1 MSKNAI
7 NGIMGSLKERCQRTG
22 EGYYTLD
29 LGHGVPVRLFLS
41 EKLWAETEELLYQQ
55 LAGVTPVPGVLEV
68 ILTPDAH
75 VGATVPVGSVIA
87 TDGTLL
93 QAPVGYDIGCG
104 IVCFRSD
111 VPHTKGLDDR
121 LRRKFS
127 EEVMKRVGLGVG
139 QWGML
144 SFTHAEFERIIRQG
158 ARALGYER
166 GNSERDYFPV
176 DDAWDAPGRAVDRG
190 IGQLGSLGGGNHFIE
205 LQHDQNGRLCVMVH
219 TGSRGF
225 GYQLA
230 AEYLQKA
237 RAAQQERGGKTLHAA
252 SAYFEPDSPH
262 WNGYKN
268 AVAAGGNYAIANRL
282 LIWEQVGTAFRR
294 VFGQEPELVYEISHN
309 LAQEE
314 VLPDGRAAWVHR
326 KGATRAFPAGHPM
339 LAGTK
344 WEATGH
350 PVLIPGSMGDTSYIL
365 TPRPGAAKSLF
376 SVNHGCGRRMSR
388 GEAKQRL
395 TQSGVNRQMRRLNV
409 LVNAGAGDVP
419 IDESPDVYKP
429 ARDVIAAV
437 VDAGLAEV
445 TATLTPIA
453 SIKGVD

>member
-1 MSKNAI
+1 M
-7 NGIMGSLKERCQRTG
+7 SLKYQCKESG

-29 LGHGVPVRLFLS
+29 TGVNVPVRLFLN
-41 EKLWAETEELLYQQ
+41 EKLYAESEEGLYAQVRNATEF
-55 LAGVTPVPGVLEV
+55 PGVLDVV
-68 ILTPDAH
+68 ITPDAH
-75 VGATVPVGSVIA
+75 IGSTVPVGCVIA

-93 QAPVGYDIGCG
+93 HAPVGYDIGCG
-104 IVCFRSD
+104 IVCFKSD

-139 QWGML
+139 ERGKL
-144 SFTHAEFERIIRQG
+144 SFTHKQFQRIIREG
-158 ARALGYER
+158 ATALGYAR
-166 GNSERDYFPV
+166 GNSERDLLPV
-176 DDAWDAPGRAVDRG
+176 EDDWDPPAKAIDRG

-205 LQHDQNGRLCVMVH
+205 LQHDQDGKLWVMVH

-230 AEYLQKA
+230 YHYMQLSREEQQRRGVKAYL
-237 RAAQQERGGKTLHAA
+237 EST
-252 SAYFEPDSPH
+252 YFLPDSPH
-262 WNGYKN
+262 WPGYKN
-268 AVAAGGNYAIANRL
+268 AVAAGGNFAIANRL
-282 LIWEQVGTAFRR
+282 CIWEQVGTAFRR

-309 LAQEE
+309 LAQQE
-314 VLPDGRAAWVHR
+314 VMPDGREAWIHR
-326 KGATRAFPAGHPM
+326 KGATRAYPAGHPS

-365 TPRPGAAKSLF
+365 TPAPGARKSLW

-388 GEAKQRL
+388 GEARQHL
-395 TQSGVNRQMRRLNV
+395 TQSGVNRQMKRLNV
-409 LVNAGAGDVP
+409 LVNAGGDVP

-429 ARDVIAAV
+429 AKDVIAAV
-437 VDAGLAEV
+437 VDAGLATV
-445 TATLTPIA
+445 TTTLHPIA
-453 SIKGVD
+453 SIKVVD